1 MDSPMIRRV
10 VANILLILMPSWALA
25 QSDGEACLD
34 HAALIEVDLS
44 ALSFEMACDDIGI
57 AFVSGITGIIQETA
71 YEGDSIYEE
80 FYYYK
85 LFRQFLNGVG
95 RREAGEDMVSS
106 MAPLLVAQSQFIGDD
121 VALSGTARQEID
133 IERKKLYVAFI
144 LYKYAQNS
152 PLQKYNLDIIQVEL
166 ASLTRARPLTGN
178 QLDCFILADIPT
190 LPIERIFNS
199 QSYLSCLPSDS

>member
-10 VANILLILMPSWALA
+10 IANILLIFIPSWALA
-25 QSDGEACLD
+25 QSEGEACLD
-34 HAALIEVDLS
+34 HSALIEVDPS
-44 ALSFEMACDDIGI
+44 TLSFDMACDDIGI
-57 AFVSGITGIIQETA
+57 AYVSGITGIIQETA

-95 RREAGEDMVSS
+95 RREAGEDMISS
-106 MAPLLVAQSQFIGDD
+106 MAPLLVAQTNFIGDD
-121 VALSGTARQEID
+121 LALSGTARQEID
-133 IERKKLYVAFI
+133 TERKKLYIAFI

-166 ASLTRARPLTGN
+166 AGLTRAYPLTGN

-190 LPIERIFNS
+190 LPIDSIFNS